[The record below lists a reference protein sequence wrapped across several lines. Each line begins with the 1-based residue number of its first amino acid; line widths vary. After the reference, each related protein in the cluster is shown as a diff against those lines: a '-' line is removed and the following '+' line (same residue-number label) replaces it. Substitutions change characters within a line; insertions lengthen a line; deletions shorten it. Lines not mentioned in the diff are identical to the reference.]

1 MKDFPNGWGQS
12 GVRKAYPPQCSVPR
26 YPSRVPPS
34 SPMAGVLGLQP
45 NPAQTELPSHPL
57 LEPGESV
64 TAEKVGA
71 HTPQSWKKLGAGGEG
86 SGAGGGAASG
96 CATLSSPHSSSLACS
111 APAARPPPCGWPA
124 GHKVRQGWTAPALI
138 SGVPSFLQL
147 PGSPEI
153 CKVCPRWC
161 LQSAPTC
168 PKVFPNLERAGKG
181 GGMGRAE
188 VCRQRVRVSP

>member
-1 MKDFPNGWGQS
+1 MAGASLVCAKHILPSAQCHATLHVFPP
-12 GVRKAYPPQCSVPR
+12 PPQWQASSDSNPTLHR
-26 YPSRVPPS
+26 QNSPLTLSWSQERALQLKKWGHTRPKAGKSWARV
-34 SPMAGVLGLQP
+34 GRGR
-45 NPAQTELPSHPL
+45 
-57 LEPGESV
+57 GR
-64 TAEKVGA
+64 
-71 HTPQSWKKLGAGGEG
+71 
-86 SGAGGGAASG
+86 GGGAASG